1 MRKLLFLLAI
11 VTTMAH
17 AQPVQTIT
25 APSLKIDWQPVT
37 NHYLQPG
44 RFLAT
49 ITLTNTDAAA
59 QLPKNGWRIFYN
71 GFKDAV
77 DTNMGH
83 GLKSY
88 RIHGDLFCLEPTA
101 EFNGLKPSE
110 KIELQFIGDGWVYNI
125 SDAPTGFYMVWD
137 NAPTKAF
144 NITNVTVHAPTDLS
158 KLNRWPDGKPE
169 QVTPQAIFEANKVIT
184 NLDASKLPKIFPTPV
199 STIAK
204 EGSFT
209 IGKATTI
216 ACNPLFEHE
225 ADYLVDELALFI
237 GTRLKK
243 EKSAQNVI
251 CLELDAAI
259 ADEGYR
265 LLVNKTD
272 ITILASSPAGIF
284 YGIQSLKCLLPLNA
298 WAKPQPTLKI
308 DALEVRDAPRFGY
321 RGLHI
326 DVARNFQTK
335 EQLLRMLNWMAMYKL
350 NKLHFHF
357 SEDEAWRLEIKAL
370 PELTQV
376 GAMRGHTLDSKT
388 HLPASYGSGGATNN
402 PQSGFYTRQDYI
414 DIVRFANLNHIEVI
428 PEIETPGHARAAIMA
443 MNARRARLLSEG
455 KTIEADEYLLV
466 DPNDKSIHSSPQKF
480 TDNVMCVAL
489 PSVYR
494 FIETVVDE
502 LIAMHNEAGQPLT
515 TIHAGGDEV
524 PHGTW
529 ERSPL
534 CQALLQQS
542 TTDNLRQTADLWL
555 YYWDKADSIFTAKGL
570 YVSGWEEIGMRETRL
585 DGRRT
590 MMVNPELSNRNFHTY
605 VWNTI
610 VGWGADDLPYR
621 LANGGYKV
629 VLCPVTHLYFD
640 LAYQNHFDE
649 PGQYWGGFLDTDK
662 PFSFIPY
669 DFLKNVKTD
678 MYDNPI
684 DPQSMAGKM
693 RLTDYGKTNIVGIQG
708 QLWSENMHTAD
719 LLEYFAFPKMLAL
732 AERAWAADPVW
743 AQTPDAA
750 ESERL
755 YKHAWNTFVNVL
767 GKRELV
773 KLSHYQGGANF
784 RIPTVG
790 AVVENGA
797 VWANIQLPGLT
808 IRYTINGDEPTNQS
822 TVYQKPITLKGIV
835 KLRAF
840 DDNGRGGRTIT
851 IINQ

>member
-1 MRKLLFLLAI
+1 
-11 VTTMAH
+11 MAH
-17 AQPVQTIT
+17 AQPIQTT
-25 APSLKIDWQPVT
+25 TPSLKIDWQPVT

-49 ITLTNTDAAA
+49 ITLTNTDAVAH
-59 QLPKNGWRIFYN
+59 LPQNGWRIFYN
-71 GFKDAV
+71 GFKDAA
-77 DTNMGH
+77 DKNMGH
-83 GLKSY
+83 GIQSY
-88 RIHGDLFCLEPTA
+88 RLHGDLFCLEPTT
-101 EFNGLKPSE
+101 EFKGLKPSE
-110 KIELQFIGDGWVYNI
+110 KIELQCIGDGWVYNV
-125 SDAPTGFYMVWD
+125 SDAPTGFYLVWD
-137 NAPTKAF
+137 NAPAKAF
-144 NITNVTVHAPTDLS
+144 NIANVTVHAPTNLA

-169 QVTPQAIFEANKVIT
+169 QVTPQSVFEANKGIT
-184 NLDASKLPKIFPTPV
+184 DLDASKLPKIFPSPV
-199 STIAK
+199 SVLNK

-209 IGKATTI
+209 IDKNTTI
-216 ACNPLFEHE
+216 SFHPLFESE
-225 ADYLVDELALFI
+225 AGYLAEEMALFI
-237 GTRLKK
+237 GTKPKK
-243 EKSAQNVI
+243 EKTSQGGI
-251 CLELDAAI
+251 RLEYDASI
-259 ADEGYR
+259 VDEGYK
-265 LLVNKTD
+265 LSVGKTD
-272 ITILASSPAGIF
+272 IILWASSPAGIF
-284 YGIQSLKCLLPLNA
+284 YGIQSLKCLLPLSV
-298 WAKPQPTLKI
+298 WAKPQAAIKV
-308 DALEVRDAPRFGY
+308 DAIEIKDAPRFNY

-335 EQLLRMLNWMAMYKL
+335 EQLFRMLNWMAMYKL

-357 SEDEAWRLEIKAL
+357 SEDEAWRLEITAL
-370 PELTQV
+370 PELTQI
-376 GAMRGHTLDSKT
+376 GAVRGHTLDSKT
-388 HLPASYGSGGATNN
+388 HMPASYGSGGDTNN
-402 PQSGFYTRQDYI
+402 PHSGFYTRQDYI
-414 DIVRFANLNHIEVI
+414 DILRFAKMRHIEVI

-455 KTIEADEYLLV
+455 KTNEADDYLLV

-494 FIETVVDE
+494 FVETVVDE
-502 LIAMHNEAGQPLT
+502 LMAMHNEGGQPLA
-515 TIHAGGDEV
+515 TIQMGGDEV

-542 TTDNLRQTADLWL
+542 PTDDLKQTADLWL
-555 YYWDKADSIFTAKGL
+555 YYWNKVDSIFTAKGL

-585 DGRRT
+585 DGRRAHI
-590 MMVNPELSNRNFHTY
+590 VNPQFNNRNFHAY
-605 VWNTI
+605 VWNTM
-610 VGWGADDLPYR
+610 VGWGAEDLPYR

-629 VLCPVTHLYFD
+629 VMCPVSHLYFD

-684 DPQSMAGKM
+684 DPQTMVGKM

-708 QLWSENMHTAD
+708 QLWSENIHTSD
-719 LLEYFAFPKMLAL
+719 KLEYFAFPKMLAL
-732 AERAWAADPVW
+732 AERAWAPDPVW

-755 YKHAWNTFVNVL
+755 YKHAWNTFVNTI

-790 AVVENGA
+790 AMVENGA
-797 VWANIQLPGLT
+797 VSANIQIPGLA
-808 IRYTINGDEPTNQS
+808 IRYTVNGDEPNNNS
-822 TVYQKPITLKGIV
+822 NAYLKPITQKGII

-840 DDNGRGGRTIT
+840 DHKGRGGRTIT